1 MRIYDLDMCE
11 EGPVYEIALA
21 DPFCS
26 LDNDMSG
33 RMAAME
39 KWANLHCDDD
49 YVIMLGLVMFKDAR
63 DALIFK
69 LKYG

>member
-1 MRIYDLDMCE
+1 MRIYDLDMCKTE
-11 EGPVYEIALA
+11 PVYEIALA
-21 DPFCS
+21 PFCS

-33 RMAAME
+33 RIADME
-39 KWANLHCDDD
+39 EWTNLHCGGD
-49 YVIMLGLVMFKDAR
+49 YVILPGLVIFKAAK